1 MGWAEKAVKGSLR
14 LIVVT
19 PDGVEESERCPV
31 VHQTVARAD
40 TPKRRRSHTVGRRK
54 SLCDVDRPQVLADDE
69 GFRARSP
76 CDLLTFGQ
84 IHCVRSGEVLERIS
98 GQSSFLV

>member
-19 PDGVEESERCPV
+19 PNGVEEGERCAV

-54 SLCDVDRPQVLADDE
+54 SLCDVDRPQVV
-69 GFRARSP
+69 
-76 CDLLTFGQ
+76 Q
-84 IHCVRSGEVLERIS
+84 QEVAERMELPATYPIRYLKRIAVDP
-98 GQSSFLV
+98 GAHRLRE